1 MVSMRNSREI
11 KGYVQ
16 QRSLKCQS
24 TIGNEPKRLSSEDG
38 AHCHV
43 WMVFPLPPVARFF
56 FHLLMNSCF
65 VLPPHG
71 WEGGVASPKDVA
83 FRSTRTSGGLEHFSF
98 RIVFVFKQPWSIDL
112 QDHNFYEQHLLFHN
126 LNLNTFQTTVF
137 HQIWFWDVFALEGVL
152 PWRGSCASATSS
164 IRHLTHFS

>member
-56 FHLLMNSCF
+56 PSADEFMFCVATSRVGGRCCQPKISGVQVNQNIRRVRALFVPDCF
-65 VLPPHG
+65 C
-71 WEGGVASPKDVA
+71 
-83 FRSTRTSGGLEHFSF
+83 
-98 RIVFVFKQPWSIDL
+98 
-112 QDHNFYEQHLLFHN
+112 
-126 LNLNTFQTTVF
+126 FQTAMKYRLARSSFLWTTPFVPQLKLEYISNNSF